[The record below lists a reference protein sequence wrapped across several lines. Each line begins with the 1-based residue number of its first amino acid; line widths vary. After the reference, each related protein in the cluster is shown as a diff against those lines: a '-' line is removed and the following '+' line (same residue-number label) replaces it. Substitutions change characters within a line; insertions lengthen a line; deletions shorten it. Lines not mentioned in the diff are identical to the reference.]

1 MAKTSIEI
9 DKELKKQCT
18 LFLKNTDSNMHY
30 LADLDNTLGSTEWLE
45 IMEETFPYIDKI
57 VRVPKVA
64 LITETETQQ
73 IEKAKKVGVESV

>member
-30 LADLDNTLGSTEWLE
+30 LADLDSTLGSTEWLE
-45 IMEETFPYIDKI
+45 IMEESYKSKNNRCSNRKSQKSWSRKCKRFI
-57 VRVPKVA
+57 
-64 LITETETQQ
+64 
-73 IEKAKKVGVESV
+73 

>member
-30 LADLDNTLGSTEWLE
+30 LADLDSTLGSTEWLE
-45 IMEETFPYIDKI
+45 IMEETFPYIDKVI
-57 VRVPKVA
+57 RDLIKPKGRLKQWVN
-64 LITETETQQ
+64 L
-73 IEKAKKVGVESV
+73 